1 MNSSAATPA
10 VTIVVIAHSE
20 RDDLDRCFD
29 SIRAHAGVSTQTV
42 LVDNASTD
50 DTVPWVGAHY
60 PDVELIELP
69 ENIGVAARQHGLER
83 AEAPLTMFL
92 DSDAELTDGA
102 LPAMLEAFEQNPG
115 WGLIGPR
122 LIDGNG
128 ELQLSCR
135 RFPARTLPLV
145 RRPPLSWF
153 LDDSRMVRRH
163 LMTDI
168 DHTRARPVLYVLGA
182 CQIFRSS
189 LARRAGGF
197 PDSIFLGP
205 DDIEWCIR
213 IRDAGGEVVYFP
225 DATVIH
231 RYQRRSAASPVSR
244 VALRHLRS
252 FAAFQWDYR
261 KRRRELIRLQDEL
274 DRRYEGPASGGAG

>member
-1 MNSSAATPA
+1 VEALPE
-10 VTIVVIAHSE
+10 VTIVVIAHAE
-20 RDDLDRCFD
+20 RDDLGRCFG
-29 SIRAHAGVSTQTV
+29 SIREHAELATQTV

-50 DTVPWVGAHY
+50 DTVSWVRANH
-60 PDVELIELP
+60 PEVEIVELP

-83 AEAPLTMFL
+83 ARGPLTMFL
-92 DSDAELTDGA
+92 DSDAELTAGA
-102 LPAMLEAFEQNPG
+102 LPAMHEAFERNPG

-122 LIDGNG
+122 LVDGDG

-135 RFPARTLPLV
+135 RFPPRTLPLV

-153 LDDSRMVRRH
+153 LDDSRMVRHH

-189 LARRAGGF
+189 LASAAGGF

-225 DATVIH
+225 GATVIH

-274 DRRYEGPASGGAG
+274 DRRYEGSGAGGEAG

>member
-1 MNSSAATPA
+1 VGHSSSE
-10 VTIVVIAHSE
+10 VTVVVVAHSE
-20 RDDLDRCFD
+20 RPDLERCLR
-29 SIRAHAGVSTQTV
+29 SIADLAGVETQTV

-50 DTVPWVGAHY
+50 DTVPWVRANH
-60 PDVELIELP
+60 PEVEIVELGR
-69 ENIGVAARQHGLER
+69 NIGVAARQLGIER
-83 AEAPLTMFL
+83 ARAPLTMFL
-92 DSDAELTDGA
+92 DSDAELTPGA
-102 LPAMLEAFEQNPG
+102 LPSMVQAFAVNPS

-122 LIDGNG
+122 LIDGEG

-135 RFPARTLPLV
+135 RFPPRTLPLV

-153 LDDSRMVRRH
+153 LDDSRMVRHH

-168 DHTRARPVLYVLGA
+168 DHSRTRPVIYVLGA
-182 CQIFRSS
+182 CQVFRTS
-189 LARRAGGF
+189 LAGRAGPF
-197 PDSIFLGP
+197 PNWIFLGP

-225 DATVIH
+225 EATVIH

-252 FAAFQWDYR
+252 FAAFQWAYR
-261 KRRRELIRLQDEL
+261 KRRRELIALQDEM
-274 DRRYEGPASGGAG
+274 DRRYENRPT